1 MPASMRSIRLDRR
14 DLFLFRGLQ
23 WAMTESRIDDIEVR
37 CAYLER
43 ATQELSDVLHRQQQQ
58 LDQALS
64 QIEGLRRQVEAVEM
78 STEQAVIATDPRA
91 EVPPHY

>member
-1 MPASMRSIRLDRR
+1 MNDP
-14 DLFLFRGLQ
+14 
-23 WAMTESRIDDIEVR
+23 TRIDDLEIR

-43 ATQELSDVLHRQQQQ
+43 ATQELSDVLHRQQRQ

-64 QIEGLRRQVEAVEM
+64 QLESLRKQMEGLEM
-78 STEQAVIATDPRA
+78 SAEQAIIGADPRA